1 MSGFQSANNNNTDM
15 FPQDYADKDI
25 FINGI
30 DETDE
35 HKKGYKLYN
44 FRRPDKFSK
53 DHLRVFK
60 PACACFDSIFENA
73 P

>member
-35 HKKGYKLYN
+35 HKKATN
-44 FRRPDKFSK
+44 
-53 DHLRVFK
+53 
-60 PACACFDSIFENA
+60 SITSDVLTNSQKTT
-73 P
+73 